1 MTRALSMRW
10 TNLAFLHWRVDP
22 ERVQRLLPA
31 GLQLDLFGG
40 EAWVGVVPFRMS
52 RVRPLMALAVPTAS
66 DFPEL
71 NVRTYVR
78 HGDRSGVWFFSLD
91 AGSRLAVIGARTAVG
106 LPYFHARMIER
117 EVGGDVAY
125 ESKRIHWG
133 AASAE
138 FQARYRPTGEVR
150 LADAGS
156 LDHWLTERYS
166 LFAMRRGVLL
176 RLDIEHEHWPLQ
188 PATADVTVN
197 SMAQASGIDLPAEAP
212 RVLFA
217 ERLDVVAR
225 LPRRVNTAKP
235 ANEPPLPHAS
245 LR

>member
-31 GLQLDLFGG
+31 GLQLDLFDG

-91 AGSRLAVIGARTAVG
+91 AASRLAVVGARSAVG
-106 LPYFHARMIER
+106 LPYFHARMTEH
-117 EVGGDVAY
+117 EESGDVAY
-125 ESKRIHWG
+125 ESTRIHWG
-133 AASAE
+133 AAPAE
-138 FQARYRPTGEVR
+138 FRARYRPTGEVQ
-150 LADAGS
+150 LAPEGS
-156 LDHWLTERYS
+156 LEHWLTERYS
-166 LFAMRRGVLL
+166 LFAVRSGALL
-176 RLDIEHEHWPLQ
+176 RLDIEHERWPLQ
-188 PATADVTVN
+188 PATADIEANT
-197 SMAQASGIDLPAEAP
+197 MARAAGIDVPSETP
-212 RVLFA
+212 DVRFA
-217 ERLDVVAR
+217 ARLDVVAHW
-225 LPRRVNTAKP
+225 PKRV
-235 ANEPPLPHAS
+235 
-245 LR
+245 